1 MNLRTTL
8 ALLSIVLAAAAA
20 FAAVTRDF
28 QAVTADSARRVD
40 LSRSP
45 RTLPPLPLIDSH
57 EHRVSLSDPALR
69 GSQATLVALVY
80 TRCATIC
87 RTASSGQA
95 FLQHAIRAQGLEGR
109 IKLLTLSFDPQHDTP
124 AALAAYAE
132 RQQADLTTWTFA
144 TVANTADLPALLRL
158 FDVVVLPDGLGG
170 YSHNA
175 ALFQLDASG
184 QLVRAY
190 AIDRPD
196 LALIATLEY

>member
-1 MNLRTTL
+1 MNLRTAL
-8 ALLSIVLAAAAA
+8 ALLLIVLTAAVA
-20 FAAVTRDF
+20 FAAVTRGF
-28 QAVTADSARRVD
+28 EVVTADSARRVD

-57 EHRVSLSDPALR
+57 GHHVSLSDPALR

-87 RTASSGQA
+87 RTAASGQA
-95 FLQHAIRAQGLEGR
+95 FLQHAIRAQGLDAR

-124 AALAAYAE
+124 AALAAYAV
-132 RQQADLTTWTFA
+132 RQQADPAAWTFA
-144 TVANTADLPALLRL
+144 TVADTADLPALLQL

-170 YSHNA
+170 YAHNA
-175 ALFQLDASG
+175 ALFQLDADG

-196 LALIATLEY
+196 LALAATLEY